1 MERRRS
7 LPPFPADRPSP
18 SLSSSNI
25 GPTCRVRRRGG
36 EWVFKSSP
44 QKKLPEGSKNKAIRK
59 VPQPARTMRRTA
71 CPKEQFSPRYG
82 WNFVG
87 PPSLG
92 ESGRGEGGRMS
103 WHHHKLDGR
112 RTVWERGK
120 GGREREEDEG
130 ERPIENIFYG
140 QPTAAS
146 SSRRNCDG
154 LGAAAQNEPRSILPL
169 MNGLEDGARSPWPP

>member
-1 MERRRS
+1 MSAITLPEALASLTDTDGAEEGRPS

-18 SLSSSNI
+18 SLSSNI

-87 PPSLG
+87 LPPSGSLDVAREAECLG
-92 ESGRGEGGRMS
+92 ITTNLMGGGRG
-103 WHHHKLDGR
+103 LR
-112 RTVWERGK
+112 REAYRKHFLW
-120 GGREREEDEG
+120 
-130 ERPIENIFYG
+130 
-140 QPTAAS
+140 AANRRVVIPAQLRW
-146 SSRRNCDG
+146 SRRRRR
-154 LGAAAQNEPRSILPL
+154 PK
-169 MNGLEDGARSPWPP
+169 